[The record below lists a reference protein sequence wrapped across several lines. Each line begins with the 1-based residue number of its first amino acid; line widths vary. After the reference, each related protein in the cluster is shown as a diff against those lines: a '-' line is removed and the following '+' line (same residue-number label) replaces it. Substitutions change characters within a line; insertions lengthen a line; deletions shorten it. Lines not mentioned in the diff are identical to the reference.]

1 MSTFSTPINEWH
13 FKKLHMKKLS
23 FLIIALLFST
33 MIFSQ
38 VKNKPYRLCEGFEA
52 SFSPDGKYIAF
63 RQDGNIWIL
72 NLETKAKEKI
82 TTLKWDVMGS
92 WSPDGKS
99 IVFQSWGTLET
110 SPHYFSIWV
119 IDINGSNQH
128 QFYPKA
134 EGPENDS
141 DPFWSPDGK
150 KIAWTHGIRL
160 WIADSDGKNAKP
172 LTNDPAHE
180 YEYILDWSK
189 DSKTILYMRTDFFD
203 EEATG
208 SQICKVDTN
217 SQNQQRIEL
226 LKGAASARYAED
238 SKSLYFIKS
247 DNCISKYDFATQ
259 EVLKNIII
267 IDIDEVITSFRFSP
281 DFKSLSFTY
290 DYDYIYIM
298 KIK

>member
-1 MSTFSTPINEWH
+1 ME
-13 FKKLHMKKLS
+13 KLS

-38 VKNKPYRLCEGFEA
+38 VKIKPDSLCEGFEA
-52 SFSPDGKYIAF
+52 EFSPDGKYIAF
-63 RQDGNIWIL
+63 RQEGNIWIL

-119 IDINGSNQH
+119 VDINGSNQH

-134 EGPENDS
+134 EGPENDES
-141 DPFWSPDGK
+141 PFWSPDGK

-203 EEATG
+203 EESTG

-259 EVLKNIII
+259 EILKNIII

-281 DFKSLSFTY
+281 DFKSLTFTY